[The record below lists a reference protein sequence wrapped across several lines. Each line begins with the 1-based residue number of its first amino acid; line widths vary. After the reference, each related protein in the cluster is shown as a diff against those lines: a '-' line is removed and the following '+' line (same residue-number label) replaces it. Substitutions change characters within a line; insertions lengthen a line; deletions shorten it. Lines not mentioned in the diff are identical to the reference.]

1 MQDQHFIRDWT
12 GVHKDFT
19 ADLHQTINQLGRYQ
33 RTRDRNAATIGSP
46 YDRILDRGRVE
57 PSRSGLSPGAQASL
71 RGLAASV
78 ITVVLWATVMLIA
91 TPSPGFAAP
100 VEATA
105 VAAGECALRAVL
117 A

>member
-19 ADLHQTINQLGRYQ
+19 ADLHHTLNQLGRYQ
-33 RTRDRNAATIGSP
+33 RTRDGNAATIGSP
-46 YDRILDRGRVE
+46 YDRILDRRRVE
-57 PSRSGLSPGAQASL
+57 PSRSGLSPAAQASL

-78 ITVVLWATVMLIA
+78 ITVVLWATVMLVA
-91 TPSPGFAAP
+91 TPTPSLAAP
-100 VEATA
+100 AETA
-105 VAAGECALRAVL
+105 VASSECALRPVL